1 MIHRASA
8 SHERY
13 VRGVHS
19 TQLLSKDQ
27 KTAGTPHADAVRTG
41 WRVAAARTHGLASW
55 GDVCSCCLS
64 CHVWPRACG
73 RTCSARPRPT
83 YARDFR
89 CTRRLP
95 YRPIFP
101 GSAVGNMPF
110 CLCGRPRAPSHV
122 FAACCIVLAQARCPW
137 AQRWGV
143 RLPAHPLSNMH
154 APPSHAHAAAR
165 AIRLPAE
172 RRPIGRPLA
181 KRLRAYYRPP
191 ATCTLDA
198 HRGGDGRL
206 QRSLRVPTASR
217 PLHGPVPSPP
227 SLSQCTAQSMRG
239 CSAPLAA
246 AYAAGGERS

>member
-13 VRGVHS
+13 VWR
-19 TQLLSKDQ
+19 TLYTTTIKRSKNGGHP
-27 KTAGTPHADAVRTG
+27 TRRRRAD
-41 WRVAAARTHGLASW
+41 RVAGGGGARAWTRIL
-55 GDVCSCCLS
+55 CSCCLS